1 MIEVQ
6 EVKSS
11 KQKRE
16 FLNFPL
22 KLYKGND
29 CFVPPL
35 YGDEKKI
42 FRADYHYYE
51 QSEAVYYLAYK
62 DGKVVGRISGI
73 RQKASNEKWGQKR
86 VRFTRFDCIDDL
98 SVAKALF
105 SAVEN
110 WAKQKGMQEIVG
122 PLGFS
127 DLEREG
133 LLIEG
138 FDELATFEEQYNF
151 PYYQS
156 LIENCGYEK
165 EVDWL
170 EHKLYL
176 PKELDP
182 RYERLASRIM
192 ERYNL
197 HFSTAKNINEFLK
210 KYADDIF
217 HLIDITYDEIYGTVP
232 FSASMKK
239 ELIASFKMIVD
250 LRFVGVILDENERP
264 VCFGFCLPSISR
276 AVQPSGGKLTL
287 PTIFRILKSVKN
299 PKIIDLALIGVIP
312 EYRMK
317 GVSSVIL
324 YRLMQ
329 MLQTEG
335 VEYCET
341 NLNLEENYSI
351 LNQWRAF
358 DNVQHKRRRCFIK
371 KLN

>member
-1 MIEVQ
+1 MIEIQ
-6 EVKSS
+6 EVRSS

-16 FLNFPL
+16 FLQFPL

-42 FRADYHYYE
+42 FRANYHYYE
-51 QSEAVYYLAYK
+51 QSEAVYYLAYENR
-62 DGKVVGRISGI
+62 KVVGRISGI
-73 RQKASNEKWGQKR
+73 LQRASNEKWGQKR
-86 VRFTRFDCIDDL
+86 VRFTRFDCIDDPA
-98 SVAKALF
+98 VAKALF
-105 SAVEN
+105 AAVEG
-110 WAKQKGMQEIVG
+110 WAKRRGMQEIVG

-156 LIENCGYEK
+156 LIEGCGYEK

-182 RYERLASRIM
+182 RYERLSARIM

-210 KYADDIF
+210 KHADDIF
-217 HLIDITYDEIYGTVP
+217 RLIDITYDEIYGTVP

-276 AVQPSGGKLTL
+276 AVQPSGGKLTI

-299 PKIIDLALIGVIP
+299 PQIIDLALIGVVP

-341 NLNLEENYSI
+341 NLNLEDNYSI

-371 KLN
+371 KL